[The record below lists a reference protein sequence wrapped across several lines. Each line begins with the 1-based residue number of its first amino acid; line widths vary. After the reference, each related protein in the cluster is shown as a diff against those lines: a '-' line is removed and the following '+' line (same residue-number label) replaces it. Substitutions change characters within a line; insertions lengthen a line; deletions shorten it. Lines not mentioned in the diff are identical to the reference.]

1 MYRRKQRSPITP
13 ENFELLPGT
22 KLSPENRWVM
32 MAELIPWEEF
42 EEEYAKQFKREKGA
56 PAKTFRMA
64 LGALIIKEQLGI
76 SDRETVEQIRE
87 NPYLQYFIGLETYT
101 FEAPFEASMMVHF
114 RQRITVKLVNQI
126 NEEMVKRGR
135 EKTEQKEEK
144 STSDSEEIGER
155 ENKGKLILDATCAP
169 GDIKYPTDL
178 EILNQGRKATEQII
192 DTLYESIK
200 VKLKKKPRTYR
211 NIARKEYLRI
221 VKNRRSTKKEGREA
235 IGKQLKY
242 IERNLVSIEKLILE
256 GATLDSLNKRQRNLL
271 EAVKKVHEQQLQM
284 WEKGTKSVPQ
294 RIVSIT
300 QPHIRPIVRGK
311 AGKPTEFGA
320 KLSIS
325 YIDNYIYLDRISWEN
340 FNESGDL
347 QGQVE
352 KFKQTYGYYPSSVHA
367 DRIYRSK
374 ANKDWCKQRGIRQ
387 RVIGLGRP
395 PKNISEEEKRQTRID
410 EAFRNRIE
418 GKFGQAKRKFSL
430 DLVKTKLKETS
441 ETAIAITFLVVN
453 LSQLLRQF
461 LLPFLSFSLIN
472 KTFELNKQN
481 VIMKTYSINSFVA
494 VKVINLEANY
504 WLLAS

>member
-1 MYRRKQRSPITP
+1 MYRKKQHSPVTP

-22 KLSPENRWVM
+22 KLSSENRWII
-32 MAELIPWEEF
+32 MASLIPWNEF
-42 EEEYAKQFKREKGA
+42 EEEYAKQFKIEKGA
-56 PAKTFRMA
+56 PAKPFRMA

-87 NPYLQYFIGLETYT
+87 NPYLQYFIGLEAYT
-101 FEAPFEASMMVHF
+101 FEPPFEASMMVHF
-114 RQRITVKLVNQI
+114 RQRINVEMVNKI

-144 STSDSEEIGER
+144 SGSDSEEITER

-169 GDIKYPTDL
+169 GDIRYPTDL
-178 EILNQGRKATEQII
+178 EILNQGRKATEEII
-192 DTLYESIK
+192 DSLYKSIR
-200 VKLKKKPRTYR
+200 VRLKKKPRTYR

-221 VKNRRSTKKEGREA
+221 AKKRRSTKKEGREA
-235 IGKQLKY
+235 IRKQLKY
-242 IERNLVSIEKLILE
+242 IEKNLVSIEKLILE

-271 EAVKKVHEQQLQM
+271 EVVKKVYEQQLQM
-284 WEKGTKSVPQ
+284 WEKETRSVPQ

-320 KLSIS
+320 KLSVS
-325 YIDNYIYLDRISWEN
+325 YVDNYVFLDRINWEN

-352 KFKQTYGYYPSSVHA
+352 KFKQTYGCYPESVHA

-374 ANKDWCKQRGIRQ
+374 ANKDWCKQRGIRLSG
-387 RVIGLGRP
+387 IGLGRP
-395 PKNISEEEKRQTRID
+395 PKNISQEEKRQTRID

-453 LSQLLRQF
+453 LSQLLRQ
-461 LLPFLSFSLIN
+461 LLLLLLSFSSLN
-472 KTFELNKQN
+472 KTFELDFPFLIIEAYHVNA
-481 VIMKTYSINSFVA
+481 FVA
-494 VKVINLEANY
+494 VKLINLQKND
-504 WLLAS
+504 WLLSS

>member
-1 MYRRKQRSPITP
+1 MYRKKQHSPITP
-13 ENFELLPGT
+13 EKFELLPGT
-22 KLSPENRWVM
+22 KLSLENRWVI
-32 MAELIPWEEF
+32 MAELIPWDEF
-42 EEEYAKQFKREKGA
+42 EEEYAKQFKIEKGA
-56 PAKTFRMA
+56 PAKPFRMA

-87 NPYLQYFIGLETYT
+87 NPYLQYFIGLEAYT

-114 RQRITVKLVNQI
+114 RQRINVEMVNKI
-126 NEEMVKRGR
+126 NEEMVKTGR

-144 STSDSEEIGER
+144 SSSDSEEIGER

-192 DTLYESIK
+192 DSLYKSIK
-200 VKLKKKPRTYR
+200 RRLKKKPRTYR
-211 NIARKEYLRI
+211 NIARIEYLRI
-221 VKNRRSTKKEGREA
+221 AKKRRSTKKEGREA
-235 IGKQLKY
+235 IRKQLKY
-242 IERNLVSIEKLILE
+242 IKKNLVSIEKLILE

-271 EAVKKVHEQQLQM
+271 EVVKKVYEQQQQM
-284 WEKGTKSVPQ
+284 WEKETQSVSQ
-294 RIVSIT
+294 RIVSIN

-320 KLSIS
+320 KLSVS
-325 YIDNYIYLDRISWEN
+325 YVDNYIFLDRISWEN

-352 KFKQTYGYYPSSVHA
+352 KFKQTYGCYPSSVHA

-374 ANKDWCKQRGIRQ
+374 ANKDWCKQRGIRLSG
-387 RVIGLGRP
+387 IGLGRP
-395 PKNISEEEKRQTRID
+395 PKNISQEEKRQTKID
-410 EAFRNRIE
+410 EGFRNRIE

-441 ETAIAITFLVVN
+441 ETAIAITFLVIN
-453 LSQLLRQF
+453 LSQLLRQ
-461 LLPFLSFSLIN
+461 LLLLLLSFSVTS
-472 KTFELNKQN
+472 KTLELNKQKM
-481 VIMKTYSINSFVA
+481 ITKTDFLNSFIA

-504 WLLAS
+504 WLLAA

>member
-1 MYRRKQRSPITP
+1 MYRKKQRSPITS

-22 KLSPENRWVM
+22 KLSAENRWVI
-32 MAELIPWEEF
+32 MAKLIPWDEF
-42 EEEYAKQFKREKGA
+42 EEEYAKQFKVEKGA
-56 PAKTFRMA
+56 PAKPFRMA

-76 SDRETVEQIRE
+76 SDRETVEQIKE
-87 NPYLQYFIGLETYT
+87 NPYLQYFIGLEAYT
-101 FEAPFEASMMVHF
+101 FEPPFEASMMVHF
-114 RQRITVKLVNQI
+114 RQRINVEMVNKI

-135 EKTEQKEEK
+135 EKIEQKEEK
-144 STSDSEEIGER
+144 SSSDSEEIGER

-200 VKLKKKPRTYR
+200 VKSKKKPRTYR

-235 IGKQLKY
+235 IRKQLKY
-242 IERNLVSIEKLILE
+242 IERNLVSIQKLILE
-256 GATLDSLNKRQRNLL
+256 GATLDSLSKRQRNLL
-271 EAVKKVHEQQLQM
+271 EVVKKVYEQQQQM
-284 WEKGTKSVPQ
+284 SENETRSVPQ
-294 RIVSIT
+294 RIVSIN

-320 KLSIS
+320 KLSVS
-325 YIDNYIYLDRISWEN
+325 YVDNYMFLDRISWEN

-347 QGQVE
+347 QEQIE
-352 KFKQTYGYYPSSVHA
+352 KFKQTYGCYPSSVHA

-374 ANKDWCKQRGIRQ
+374 ANKDWCKQRGIRLSG
-387 RVIGLGRP
+387 IGLGRP

-418 GKFGQAKRKFSL
+418 GKFGQAKRRFSL
-430 DLVKTKLKETS
+430 ALIKTKLKETS

-453 LSQLLRQF
+453 LSQLLRQI
-461 LLPFLSFSLIN
+461 LLLLFSFSFIS
-472 KTFELNKQN
+472 KTFELDEQIM
-481 VIMKTYSINSFVA
+481 IMKTYFINLFTA
-494 VKVINLEANY
+494 VKVIDLEANY
-504 WLLAS
+504 WLLAA